1 MNELDKT
8 PSLEESATLTP
19 ESTPAVNPETSVEHP
34 EANREEASPATEQ
47 PTENVEPLAEAA
59 ATDAETAA
67 EETVVEAPAEAVVEA
82 PAEAASEAETVT
94 AEAEPVTSEEG
105 GESRSWHDLGKE
117 ELVATLQE
125 IVDENQMSRHRDVAA
140 IKQAF
145 HAIRS
150 KELDREL
157 QEYLDAGNP
166 AEAFA
171 ARPDELEYKFKDL
184 IARFKEG
191 RTAFLAAEEERLNV
205 NLAEKKRIINDIK
218 NIVEDIDNINLH
230 FPRFQELQAEF
241 KSIKDVPPGA
251 DNDVW
256 KEYQSVVELFY
267 DRLKMNKELRDLDFR
282 KNLEAKRELIE
293 KAKALGEENDVIAA
307 FRALQELHSQWREI
321 GPVAK
326 EHREE
331 IWAEFSAATTVV
343 NKRHQQYYENKKAA
357 EQANEEG
364 KTKLCEEIEGMDL
377 SVLDTFNKWE
387 EATKQV
393 LDLQQ
398 RWKQLGWASKKV
410 NNELFARFRKSC
422 DEFFGAKAE
431 YYRRVKDELAA
442 NLEKKTALC
451 EQVEAL
457 LESED
462 RNKVA
467 EKIVALQAEWKTIGG
482 VARRHSDAIW
492 QRFTTAC
499 NKFFEERKHQHS
511 EQKKVETENMAA
523 KRAVIEKLRAINPED
538 ASREETIP
546 VVREL
551 QTEWQSIGHVPY
563 KMKDKLY
570 EEYRAECDRIYDH
583 YGSVAR
589 TRRRSNFEERIEN
602 MASGDGKLRS
612 ERDRLYR
619 DYEKKRA
626 ELKTFENNLG
636 FFNIK
641 SKGGDSM
648 LKEMEKRIARLKE
661 ELTELKNK
669 IELIDD
675 KME

>member
-8 PSLEESATLTP
+8 PSSAEGAIPTP
-19 ESTPAVNPETSVEHP
+19 DTTPAVNPETSVEQP
-34 EANREEASPATEQ
+34 TATAAEASPAVETAPAACSENDA
-47 PTENVEPLAEAA
+47 NVEAEGV
-59 ATDAETAA
+59 ER
-67 EETVVEAPAEAVVEA
+67 EEA
-82 PAEAASEAETVT
+82 
-94 AEAEPVTSEEG
+94 
-105 GESRSWHDLGKE
+105 RSWHNKSKE
-117 ELVATLQE
+117 ELVAALEE
-125 IVDENQMSRHRDVAA
+125 IVERNSMSQHRDVAA

-145 HAIRS
+145 HAIRT
-150 KELDREL
+150 KELERQMSEF
-157 QEYLDAGNP
+157 LDAGNSP
-166 AEAFA
+166 DAFA
-171 ARPDELEYKFKDL
+171 AMPDEAEYRFKEL
-184 IARFKEG
+184 LARFKEG
-191 RTAFLAAEEERLNV
+191 RAAFLAAEEERLNN
-205 NLAEKKRIINDIK
+205 NLAQKKKIVDDIK
-218 NIVEDIDNINLH
+218 NIVDDIDNINLH

-241 KSIKDVPPGA
+241 KAVKDVPPGA
-251 DNDVW
+251 ENEIW

-267 DRLKMNKELRDLDFR
+267 DRLKMNKELRDLDFK

-293 KAKALGEENDVIAA
+293 KAQGLAEENDVIAA

-326 EHREE
+326 EYREP
-331 IWAEFSAATTVV
+331 IWNEFSAATTAV

-364 KTKLCEEIEGMDL
+364 KTKLCEEIEALDFSG
-377 SVLDTFNKWE
+377 LDTFSKWE
-387 EATKQV
+387 EATKTV
-393 LDLQQ
+393 LDMQQ

-422 DEFFGAKAE
+422 DAFFNSKAE

-457 LESED
+457 LASED
-462 RNKVA
+462 RAKAADKV
-467 EKIVALQAEWKTIGG
+467 VALQAEWKTIGG

-499 NKFFEERKHQHS
+499 NKFFEERKRQHS
-511 EQKKVETENMAA
+511 EQKKEESDNLAA
-523 KRAVIEKLRAINPED
+523 KRAIIEKLREINPETTP
-538 ASREETIP
+538 REESIP
-546 VVREL
+546 VVQEL
-551 QTEWQSIGHVPY
+551 QKEWQTIGHVPY
-563 KMKDKLY
+563 RIKDKLY
-570 EEYRAECDRIYDH
+570 EEYRGECDRIYDF
-583 YGSVAR
+583 YGAAAK
-589 TRRRSNFEERIEN
+589 RRRKSNFEDRIEN
-602 MASGDGKLRS
+602 LSGDGKLRS
-612 ERDRLYR
+612 ERVRLYR
-619 DYEKKRA
+619 EYEKKRA

-648 LKEMEKRIARLKE
+648 LKEMEKRISRLKE
-661 ELTELKNK
+661 DLAELKSK